1 MAKKK
6 PASSKPAHSKA
17 PSTSKSDSIRKVLA
31 AKPTATVKEI
41 KAELN
46 TQGVAASIA
55 LINKLKYDRKRGT
68 KAKKPRQARGGV
80 SKADAIR
87 AKFDQLGYDA
97 RPRDVIAALTSEG
110 VKVTSAQV
118 SMLRAK
124 LSANGKPTKAPVAAS
139 SVPFEHLVAAKQLAD
154 RLGGINKARV
164 ALESFAKLVSG

>member
-6 PASSKPAHSKA
+6 PAA
-17 PSTSKSDSIRKVLA
+17 STSKSDSIRQVLS
-31 AKPTATVKEI
+31 AKPNATVKEI
-41 KAELN
+41 KAELDAR
-46 TQGVAASIA
+46 GVAASIA

-68 KAKKPRQARGGV
+68 TAKKTRRARGGV

-97 RPRDVIAALTSEG
+97 RPRDVIAALKSEG

-124 LSANGKPTKAPVAAS
+124 LTANGSSGKVPATAS

-154 RLGGINKARV
+154 RLGGINKARM

>member
-6 PASSKPAHSKA
+6 PASAA
-17 PSTSKSDSIRKVLA
+17 SKSDSVRDVLA
-31 AKPTATVKEI
+31 AKPNATVKEI
-41 KAELN
+41 KAELDAR
-46 TQGVAASIA
+46 GVAVSIA

-68 KAKKPRQARGGV
+68 KAKKTRRSRSGV

-87 AKFDQLGYDA
+87 AKFEQLGYDA
-97 RPRDVIAALTSEG
+97 RPRDVIAALKSEG

-124 LSANGKPTKAPVAAS
+124 LSANGKPAKAAISAS

-154 RLGGINKARV
+154 RLGGVNKARA

>member
-6 PASSKPAHSKA
+6 PAA
-17 PSTSKSDSIRKVLA
+17 STSKSDSIRAVLA
-31 AKPTATVKEI
+31 AKPNATVKEI
-41 KAELN
+41 KAELDAR
-46 TQGVAASIA
+46 GVAASIA

-68 KAKKPRQARGGV
+68 KDKKPRRTRGGV

-97 RPRDVIAALTSEG
+97 RPRDVIAALKSEG

-124 LSANGKPTKAPVAAS
+124 LSTNGKATKSPASAS

-154 RLGGINKARV
+154 RLGGINRARA

>member
-1 MAKKK
+1 LAKKK
-6 PASSKPAHSKA
+6 PAASN
-17 PSTSKSDSIRKVLA
+17 SKSDSIREVMA
-31 AKPTATVKEI
+31 AKPKATVKEI
-41 KAELN
+41 KAELDAR
-46 TQGVAASIA
+46 GVAVSVA
-55 LINKLKYDRKRGT
+55 LINKLKYDRN
-68 KAKKPRQARGGV
+68 RGGAKGKKSRRTRSGG

-97 RPRDVIAALTSEG
+97 RPRDIIAALKSEG

-124 LSANGKPTKAPVAAS
+124 LSTNGKASKTPVSAS

-154 RLGGINKARV
+154 RLGGINKARA